1 MVRMTSKEFDRRFSG
16 ITPKPRHVILQLL
29 QGKKDDEISLE
40 MESAVTT
47 IRKHIENLC
56 DLFEI
61 PGEIDGIK
69 RRRRDLL
76 TALFLEHRPDLVNA
90 EVSIGFPKT
99 SVLSIPE
106 RERESWQERID
117 VANFIGREKELKD
130 LNEWVLTEK
139 CRLVG
144 IHALP
149 GMGKTFLGTKF
160 STKYG
165 REFDRVIW
173 RSLNGDSCF
182 ADLVKDW
189 LEWIEPEA
197 LDSEMNELINK
208 LKGKYEEIKKV
219 FRKVTDE
226 QKLNYQNL
234 VNQTLDRLLVVLRDA
249 RCLLILDNFDQ
260 VLLKGDFAGDYELHH
275 KPYGLL
281 LKRLASELHTSCLLV
296 LSREKPREILT
307 ADTLPTRTL
316 DLSGFTEENAL
327 EFLGA
332 KETTENELVGW
343 RDLIRVYGYNPL
355 ALKFLKP
362 IINDLWGGNINNF
375 INQSSLTE
383 MIQNFSNLIQRQL
396 EILTSVERH
405 LLYYL
410 ATQGKQSL
418 SDLSQASIPDDL
430 IETDTVISAML
441 SLKSRFLIEKL
452 QNGYFSLQPVIQ
464 ECTLKSL
471 GQVFVKEIQEDSDY
485 LLLSHFDISKL
496 TDRQI
501 RLILRE
507 FLKEN
512 SHLYW
517 LDFFKELEQSHGKNL
532 LLQKNLKMI
541 KANLEKVLFNQ
552 I

>member
-1 MVRMTSKEFDRRFSG
+1 
-16 ITPKPRHVILQLL
+16 
-29 QGKKDDEISLE
+29 
-40 MESAVTT
+40 
-47 IRKHIENLC
+47 
-56 DLFEI
+56 
-61 PGEIDGIK
+61 
-69 RRRRDLL
+69 
-76 TALFLEHRPDLVNA
+76 
-90 EVSIGFPKT
+90 
-99 SVLSIPE
+99 
-106 RERESWQERID
+106 
-117 VANFIGREKELKD
+117 
-130 LNEWVLTEK
+130 
-139 CRLVG
+139 
-144 IHALP
+144 
-149 GMGKTFLGTKF
+149 
-160 STKYG
+160 
-165 REFDRVIW
+165 
-173 RSLNGDSCF
+173 
-182 ADLVKDW
+182 
-189 LEWIEPEA
+189 
-197 LDSEMNELINK
+197 
-208 LKGKYEEIKKV
+208 
-219 FRKVTDE
+219 
-226 QKLNYQNL
+226 
-234 VNQTLDRLLVVLRDA
+234 
-249 RCLLILDNFDQ
+249 
-260 VLLKGDFAGDYELHH
+260 
-275 KPYGLL
+275 

-471 GQVFVKEIQEDSDY
+471 GQVFVKEMQEDSDY

-512 SHLYW
+512 SHHYW
-517 LDFFKELEQSHGKNL
+517 LDFFKELEQSHGKNS

-541 KANLEKVLFNQ
+541 QANLEKVLFNH